1 MLNYFLL
8 ATLRPLRRF
17 GAVVGCFG
25 LGLLWVVG
33 CGRTDS
39 FDAKNASQ
47 PPLEGAAS
55 LDPETPAASSL
66 ESGRQPDT
74 HPSGPLPAGA
84 AARLGKTAGLEWGS
98 EEAQRQV
105 SSLRGNIQI
114 DGSSTVRPIG
124 EAVARRFGRL
134 YPRVRVDVGGRG
146 TGNGLKRFQAR
157 ELDFVHTSRPIL
169 PSEAAGL
176 AEVRLSYLELPVAYD
191 GVTVVVHPQNQ
202 WVQQLTLEQLQK
214 LFLQSAG
221 TRTWRDIDPS
231 WPDQTLKLFAPGT
244 GSGTY
249 DFFADVLGGPL
260 RAGMSLNE
268 DDNAL
273 VTGVSGNLYSIG
285 FFGVAY
291 YNENRGK
298 LRAIPI
304 VNPETGRA
312 FLPEREAI
320 EQNLYAPL
328 SRPLFLYVNHQSLT
342 RVEVRQFLRFY
353 IATVPELAANVGFVR
368 LPDEIWREVE
378 AAVEEPESH
387 LGSRLL
393 DRNGQVI
400 PGRFE
405 DVFLRSGSDNRV
417 AEDRLPV
424 DSSGRLLELA
434 GEQQP

>member
-1 MLNYFLL
+1 MFNPLSLL
-8 ATLRPLRRF
+8 KFRQIRWLW
-17 GAVVGCFG
+17 AVVTL
-25 LGLLWVVG
+25 LGLILSG

-39 FDAKNASQ
+39 AALDSNPVPRGAPAPSDA
-47 PPLEGAAS
+47 
-55 LDPETPAASSL
+55 D
-66 ESGRQPDT
+66 RF
-74 HPSGPLPAGA
+74 
-84 AARLGKTAGLEWGS
+84 GKTAGLEWGT
-98 EEAQRQV
+98 EEARRQV
-105 SSLRGNIQI
+105 STLRGNIQI

-124 EAVARRFGRL
+124 EAVALRFGRL

-157 ELDFVHTSRPIL
+157 ELDFVHTSRSIL
-169 PSEAAGL
+169 PNEAAAL
-176 AEVRLSYLELPVAYD
+176 AEVGLPYLELPVAYD
-191 GVTVVVHPQNQ
+191 GVTVVVHPQNH

-221 TRTWRDIDPS
+221 TRTWQDIDPS
-231 WPDQTLKLFAPGT
+231 WPDQSLKLFAPGT

-312 FLPEREAI
+312 FLPERAAI

-328 SRPLFLYVNHQSLT
+328 SRPLFLYVNQQSLT

-378 AAVEEPESH
+378 AAVDKPEGY

-393 DRNGQVI
+393 DHTGQVI
-400 PGRFE
+400 PGPFE
-405 DVFLRSGSDNRV
+405 EVFLRSRSTELV
-417 AEDRLPV
+417 AEDTVPV
-424 DSSGRLLELA
+424 GRKRGSLELV

>member
-1 MLNYFLL
+1 MLNPLFPKYLL
-8 ATLRPLRRF
+8 AGRM
-17 GAVVGCFG
+17 VVTVLY
-25 LGLLWVVG
+25 LGWLSLTG
-33 CGRTDS
+33 CGGGGVPEGELRSTVSPDRQ
-39 FDAKNASQ
+39 FGERQ
-47 PPLEGAAS
+47 VGEREPLG
-55 LDPETPAASSL
+55 
-66 ESGRQPDT
+66 
-74 HPSGPLPAGA
+74 PSPS
-84 AARLGKTAGLEWGS
+84 GLEWGT
-98 EEAQRQV
+98 EETQRQV
-105 SSLRGNIQI
+105 STLRGNIQI

-124 EAVARRFGRL
+124 EAVAMRFGRL

-169 PSEAAGL
+169 PNEAAGL
-176 AEVRLSYLELPVAYD
+176 AEAGLPFLELPVAYD
-191 GVTVVVHPQNQ
+191 GVTVVVHPHNR
-202 WVQQLTLEQLQK
+202 WVQQLSLEQLRR
-214 LFLQSAG
+214 LFLHSSG
-221 TRTWRDIDPS
+221 TRTWRDVDPN
-231 WPDQTLKLFAPGT
+231 WPNQTLKVFAPGT

-260 RAGMSLNE
+260 RSGMSLNE

-304 VNPETGRA
+304 VNPETGQA
-312 FLPEREAI
+312 YLPERLAI
-320 EQNLYAPL
+320 EENLYAPL
-328 SRPLFLYVNHQSLT
+328 SRPLFLYVNQQSLS

-353 IATVPELAANVGFVR
+353 IATVPELASKVGFVK
-368 LPDEIWREVE
+368 LPEEIWQAVE
-378 AAVEEPESH
+378 AAVEQPEQH

-393 DRNGQVI
+393 DRHGQTI

-405 DVFLRSGSDNRV
+405 DVYLQSPT
-417 AEDRLPV
+417 ALLPV
-424 DSSGRLLELA
+424 ELPLPATDNPAAMELA